1 MKVGTTE
8 LILILVVALV
18 VFGPSKL
25 PELGK
30 LAGQAVGSFK
40 KYLNTFEGEWDE
52 GPQKG
57 NEAVQSVKET
67 PQVKTVTACTAAE
80 QTGGASKASEEKTEE
95 KAEPAARE
103 EKEEDVVREA
113 EAETMQEGREG

>member
-52 GPQKG
+52 GPQKE

-67 PQVKTVTACTAAE
+67 PQVKTVTACTVAE
-80 QTGGASKASEEKTEE
+80 QTGEASKVSEEK
-95 KAEPAARE
+95 AR
-103 EKEEDVVREA
+103 KEEVEA
-113 EAETMQEGREG
+113 AQAETMQEGREG

>member
-80 QTGGASKASEEKTEE
+80 QTGGASKVSEE

>member
-1 MKVGTTE
+1 MKLGTTE

-40 KYLNTFEGEWDE
+40 KYVNSFEGEWKEDAGPVRTEQAAKKQAVMTEETTSQMKSENREQAE
-52 GPQKG
+52 GIRIS
-57 NEAVQSVKET
+57 NEAAV
-67 PQVKTVTACTAAE
+67 
-80 QTGGASKASEEKTEE
+80 
-95 KAEPAARE
+95 
-103 EKEEDVVREA
+103 
-113 EAETMQEGREG
+113 

>member
-1 MKVGTTE
+1 MKIGTTE

-40 KYLNTFEGEWDE
+40 RYVNSFEGEWKE
-52 GPQKG
+52 STEPSAPQTHQA
-57 NEAVQSVKET
+57 AVQSECRDAGTIREEASPVQSQDRSRE
-67 PQVKTVTACTAAE
+67 TAAM
-80 QTGGASKASEEKTEE
+80 TSKE
-95 KAEPAARE
+95 AA
-103 EKEEDVVREA
+103 A
-113 EAETMQEGREG
+113 GMETAV

>member
-1 MKVGTTE
+1 MKLGTTE

-40 KYLNTFEGEWDE
+40 KYVNSLRRRVERGRGTGKDGAGGEKNGGNTGRDDGRDRLTDE
-52 GPQKG
+52 K
-57 NEAVQSVKET
+57 
-67 PQVKTVTACTAAE
+67 
-80 QTGGASKASEEKTEE
+80 
-95 KAEPAARE
+95 
-103 EKEEDVVREA
+103 
-113 EAETMQEGREG
+113 